1 MKKDGKY
8 KMLVIVSTIFAVAYF
23 IWRIF
28 FTMPTTY
35 GMAAMICAVI
45 FLVCEL
51 VSALEAFIHI
61 HLSVDPYVPELPDIP
76 KDWYPEVDVF
86 IATHNESTE
95 ILYKTING
103 CKHMHYPDKSK
114 VHIWICDDGNRK
126 EMKELAEKMN
136 VGYQG
141 LANNKHAKAGNLNNA
156 ISKTNAPLIVTFDS
170 DMIPTRDFLMETVP
184 YFFLPKMKK
193 DSKGKWV
200 VRKEDEIDKNFKIG
214 FIQTPQSFYNPD
226 LFQYNFYS
234 EKRIP
239 NEQDYFF
246 KEINVSRNK
255 SNSPIYAGS
264 NTVISRKALLEVGG
278 IATGTITEDF
288 ETGLH
293 IQERGYSCY
302 AIDKVLAH
310 GLSPDTIDSL
320 IKQRERWGRGC
331 IYSLRKIK
339 IFSNKNLSLDAKLSY
354 FSCELYWWTFLRR
367 FVFIVSPI
375 LFGVFSVPVL
385 VCRPWQLLAIWL
397 PYYYSMNKCQEKIAG
412 DIRNQ
417 HWSDIVDTV
426 MFPYLILPLIMEA
439 LGIKKRK
446 FVVTRKD
453 RSVETRS
460 TALFAVPHIILF
472 TFSLFSLF
480 VSISDLLKY
489 KAFGSIIIIF
499 WICVNL
505 ISLFMAILFMIGRKN
520 YRMNE
525 RFYVNIPV
533 KIRNGEEYIFAQ
545 TCDISESSI
554 AVILDSP
561 VFVNNG
567 ENVDIQIKTDF
578 YESKFKAEIVHI
590 IKLEDEMK
598 WKLSFKITEIDD
610 YNKEEYFAMV
620 YDREPSLS
628 SKIDEDISIFD
639 DLLINIINRSEI
651 VERREE
657 KRQSYRIPV
666 NEYMKTNDG
675 NQVYVADFN
684 YKNIGLKD
692 CKKHEHLTIQV
703 APSIELKCEYY
714 KTIKESNKIIYKVLN
729 SSEIS
734 INDKFDGI
742 LKGWINKNITEQD
755 QREVKV

>member
-1 MKKDGKY
+1 MKRDKKF
-8 KMLVIVSTIFAVAYF
+8 KMLVTVSTIFAIVYF

-35 GMAAMICAVI
+35 GIAAMVCAVI
-45 FLVCEL
+45 FLLCEL

-61 HLSVDPYVPELPDIP
+61 HLAVEPYVPELPEIP
-76 KDWYPEVDVF
+76 EEWYPEVDVF
-86 IATHNESTE
+86 IATHNESTD

-103 CKHMHYPDKSK
+103 CKHMNYPDKSK
-114 VHIWICDDGNRK
+114 VHIWICDDSNRK
-126 EMKELAEKMN
+126 EMKELAEKMK

-193 DSKGKWV
+193 DSNGKWV
-200 VRKEDEIDKNFKIG
+200 ERRNDEIDSNYKIG

-264 NTVISRKALLEVGG
+264 NTVISRQALLEVGG

-339 IFSNKNLSLDAKLSY
+339 IFSNKKLSLDAKLSY

-385 VCRPWQLLAIWL
+385 VCRPWQLILIWL
-397 PYYYSMNKCQEKIAG
+397 PYYYSMNRCQKKISS

-417 HWSDIVDTV
+417 HWSDVVDTV
-426 MFPYLILPLIMEA
+426 MFPYLIIPLVMEA
-439 LGIKKRK
+439 LGIKKRQ

-453 RSVETRS
+453 KSIENKS
-460 TALFAVPHIILF
+460 TALFAVPHMILF
-472 TFSLFSLF
+472 AFSLFSLV
-480 VSISDLLKY
+480 VSISDLIRY

-499 WICVNL
+499 WIFVNL
-505 ISLFMAILFMIGRKN
+505 ISLLMSILFMIGRKN

-533 KIRNGEEYIFAQ
+533 KINSDNNCIYAE
-545 TCDISESSI
+545 TSDISESGLA
-554 AVILDSP
+554 AVLDSP
-561 VFVNNG
+561 VFVDN
-567 ENVDIQIKTDF
+567 EKDIDIVIKTDA
-578 YESKFKAEIVHI
+578 YASSFKAEVVQAV
-590 IKLEDEMK
+590 KVEDEMK
-598 WKLSFKITEIDD
+598 WKYSFKITEIDD
-610 YNKEEYFAMV
+610 YNRDEYFQIV

-628 SKIDEDISIFD
+628 SRIDKDISIFED
-639 DLLINIINRSEI
+639 ILINIVNRSEI
-651 VERREE
+651 AEKNEE
-657 KRQSYRIPV
+657 MRHMYRIPV
-666 NEYMKTNDG
+666 NEYMETQDG
-675 NQVYVADFN
+675 REIYVADFN
-684 YKNIGLKD
+684 YHYIALKNCEDLK
-692 CKKHEHLTIQV
+692 HLI
-703 APSIELKCEYY
+703 IEAAKGVEIKCEYY
-714 KTIKESNKIIYKVLN
+714 KTIKENNKIIYKVLN
-729 SSEIS
+729 SSEIAF
-734 INDKFDGI
+734 NENFEDV
-742 LKGWINKNITEQD
+742 LNGWISKNI
-755 QREVKV
+755 KN